1 MSVEPWDIDHEEA
14 YYEGKKITSST
25 NTSGQAIGQYSAAC
39 MEVYGADGM
48 FGEEFTQKVPDVRN
62 ED

>member
-1 MSVEPWDIDHEEA
+1 MNIEPLDIDH
-14 YYEGKKITSST
+14 GKNITDSMD
-25 NTSGQAIGQYSAAC
+25 TSEQATSQYSAAC

-48 FGEEFTQKVPDVRN
+48 FGDEFTQKVPDVHN